1 MNNAATTSRTKV
13 NLKNT
18 INYESKDDKTNSAVN
33 LNDRQN
39 QGSVMSNVGT
49 LKPPSPTPPLD
60 PKSAEIG
67 EILETDLSK
76 QHRNQSAE
84 TRQYVQIE
92 SSTNKNGNQRV
103 IIESSDDS
111 TTHFIELPNNP
122 FLQPNYVEDSVE
134 KI

>member
-1 MNNAATTSRTKV
+1 MGHGDPNWTLGHQRNNNSSKSNKKKHNMNNAATTSRTKV

-84 TRQYVQIE
+84 TR
-92 SSTNKNGNQRV
+92 
-103 IIESSDDS
+103 
-111 TTHFIELPNNP
+111 
-122 FLQPNYVEDSVE
+122 
-134 KI
+134 